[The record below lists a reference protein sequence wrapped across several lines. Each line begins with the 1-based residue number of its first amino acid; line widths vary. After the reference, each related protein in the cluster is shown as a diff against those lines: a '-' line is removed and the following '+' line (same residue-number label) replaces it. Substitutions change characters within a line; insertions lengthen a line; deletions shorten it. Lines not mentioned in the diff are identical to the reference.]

1 MRPNTRDQLSLL
13 AWGIGIAALVA
24 ADGLFAKKH
33 GLSANFAIR
42 VPAYMAILDYF
53 VIRETRQARQHR
65 DKWPFCVIIASVVHL
80 GTAFAF
86 RQTFSDHFRLGL
98 WVLVPLE
105 IFAIMQLMVWAVRHL
120 GRGAHRY

>member
-53 VIRETRQARQHR
+53 VIRETRQAKATSRQVAI
-65 DKWPFCVIIASVVHL
+65 CVIIASVVHL

-86 RQTFSDHFRLGL
+86 RQTFSDHFRL
-98 WVLVPLE
+98 LVPLE